1 MYNSINKCLEIII
14 LAVGIGSVVKRLM
27 SLLSFI

>member
-1 MYNSINKCLEIII
+1 MYSSTKCLEIVI
-14 LAVGIGSVVKRLM
+14 LAVGIGSVVKSLM